1 MANSYEVHLTKK
13 KKKKAVL
20 HHEKNKPQMNCFIS

>member
-1 MANSYEVHLTKK
+1 MKSIWPKKK

-20 HHEKNKPQMNCFIS
+20 HHEKNKAQMNCFIS

>member
-1 MANSYEVHLTKK
+1 MANSYEVHLTK